1 MRPYRLAQLPPV
13 SSSEPWGD
21 FALGLLPRFPTLA
34 DRKTA
39 VIVVIPDGRRPPHA
53 SPSRGR
59 GCTAPPLKPEPP
71 RPQNG
76 VFMAAKFSPG
86 DEISM
91 WGTVSIVHDE
101 EHGRQR
107 VTVRLRGYD
116 SPITVEQEY
125 VALVARAEKPK
136 RPSRRKGP
144 LFDVPD

>member
-1 MRPYRLAQLPPV
+1 
-13 SSSEPWGD
+13 
-21 FALGLLPRFPTLA
+21 
-34 DRKTA
+34 
-39 VIVVIPDGRRPPHA
+39 
-53 SPSRGR
+53 
-59 GCTAPPLKPEPP
+59 
-71 RPQNG
+71 
-76 VFMAAKFSPG
+76 MAAKFSPG

-125 VALVARAEKPK
+125 VDLVARAEKPK